1 MTPPLPDR
9 IAAAID
15 NYRARCRTL
24 DEADC
29 YGSMDR
35 ASYDEQRKGVLD
47 ARDALDA
54 AIAEVV
60 AERNALRSER
70 DSALLVLPACC
81 GSLADAADTLRQE
94 RDDLQVSNSN
104 LIAGMLQQD
113 KLRAQ
118 LAAANA
124 QRDEARAVVN
134 SVCELIDGSD
144 GGVRASAADVWNY
157 CTKKLTEWAIARAQ
171 SGQTAAGG
179 GA

>member
-47 ARDALDA
+47 ARDALNA

-60 AERNALRSER
+60 AERDAERARADGLAEKLKEVSDDRSEMAWNLGGI
-70 DSALLVLPACC
+70 STIACAESLC
-81 GSLADAADTLRQE
+81 GYEPGRPLSL
-94 RDDLQVSNSN
+94 
-104 LIAGMLQQD
+104 IH
-113 KLRAQ
+113 
-118 LAAANA
+118 
-124 QRDEARAVVN
+124 
-134 SVCELIDGSD
+134 I
-144 GGVRASAADVWNY
+144 
-157 CTKKLTEWAIARAQ
+157 
-171 SGQTAAGG
+171 
-179 GA
+179 